1 LGFHDNAPWL
11 GYIQKTR
18 ISGVSASTTI
28 NLTINNPVAVDLTSS
43 LDALWDFSE
52 GKGST
57 TADSS
62 GNKNTGTLSS
72 VAWNKARRS
81 GCVSMNGYSGYISV
95 AESSSLESL
104 CNK

>member
-1 LGFHDNAPWL
+1 MTMDLGFMIMLL

-62 GNKNTGTLSS
+62 GIRIQEHCQALPGTRPIA
-72 VAWNKARRS
+72 VAACR
-81 GCVSMNGYSGYISV
+81 
-95 AESSSLESL
+95 
-104 CNK
+104 